1 MAVQGEWLCA
11 KYDACLA
18 CNGGSLYKLV
28 VFDLSPPARAAQAY
42 TQHTVAASRELRAV
56 GEGWAE
62 RNKVLGRWHKA
73 GSGFLL
79 SRRRRVARQATG
91 SRHF

>member
-42 TQHTVAASRELRAV
+42 TQHAVAASRELRAV

-62 RNKVLGRWHKA
+62 RNKVLGRWQN
-73 GSGFLL
+73 GGRGLL
-79 SRRRRVARQATG
+79 PCRRCRVARRATG
-91 SRHF
+91 SRHS